1 MNWMPVSAKIS
12 WRGTTANVFFEHSV
26 GARVAIVARVIHQR
40 AVRTQE
46 SKVDAPGVNSDAVQ
60 RQLPLPAADGKRL
73 PDFVEQPECI
83 PIKARE
89 QTYGRVWKAVQFF
102 ECEPAVLKRAKYRA
116 PSFGPQ
122 IDSQKP
128 AHGS

>member
-1 MNWMPVSAKIS
+1 M
-12 WRGTTANVFFEHSV
+12 
-26 GARVAIVARVIHQR
+26 ARVIHQR

-46 SKVDAPGVNSDAVQ
+46 SKVDAPGVYSDAVQ

-83 PIKARE
+83 PIKARG
-89 QTYGRVWKAVQFF
+89 QAHGRVRKAVQFF
-102 ECEPAVLKRAKYRA
+102 ECEPAAFERPEYSA